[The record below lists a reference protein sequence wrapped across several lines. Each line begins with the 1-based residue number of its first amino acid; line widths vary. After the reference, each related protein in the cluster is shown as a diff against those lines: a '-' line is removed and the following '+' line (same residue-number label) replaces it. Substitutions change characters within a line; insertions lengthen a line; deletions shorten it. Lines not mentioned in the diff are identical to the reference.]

1 MSQASRFR
9 DDEKR
14 DIRADVLDMHTL
26 VFSMADKAYRNSR
39 SPMIVKR
46 GWAYHNKP
54 IDFISR
60 SDGKTGYHKFHN
72 GVSGHV
78 MRILKEKRPR
88 EDQCHRKTLSLHPI
102 LKYFG
107 NNCTM

>member
-1 MSQASRFR
+1 MCYNHVQGPKHPLTSHLLNESLRYGGETTTLSGQDTTVSQASRFR

-46 GWAYHNKP
+46 DLPQQAN
-54 IDFISR
+54 R
-60 SDGKTGYHKFHN
+60 FHQQ
-72 GVSGHV
+72 V
-78 MRILKEKRPR
+78 RW
-88 EDQCHRKTLSLHPI
+88 
-102 LKYFG
+102 
-107 NNCTM
+107 